1 MATYLDTNYLVRF
14 LTKDIKVQAETAKK
28 ICQHIIYSSGKI
40 YIANIVLAEVVYILE
55 THYKANKKE
64 LCNVLI
70 SLIKQP
76 NVSTSSFVPLSL
88 NIYKNERVSFYDS
101 LLLAEVLNSKS
112 QLKSFDKK
120 LLKTHSKYK

>member
-28 ICQHIIYSSGKI
+28 IIENDKI

>member
-28 ICQHIIYSSGKI
+28 IIENDKI

-55 THYKANKKE
+55 THYKADKKE
-64 LCNVLI
+64 LCNALI